1 MGTQSSNSN
10 NQKNKNE
17 GVGSLQLDGISSY
30 KGIKSEVS
38 SSNQN
43 ENTIKSMSS
52 TSNNS
57 EKKSGIENENNK
69 NDERIPFKF
78 EWKEGGNKVQITG
91 TFLAHWT
98 MFIDM
103 VKNPQTNNFEFNINL
118 SKINHEFKFIVDGVW
133 KCSKFYPIIKDDAG
147 NENNVINLTNFIS
160 QENKNKNDI
169 IINEKKK
176 EYNCRLPNK
185 EEMNFDAP
193 SIPFHYSLPYNI
205 DFYSRQKKIGKN
217 GFLNFYEKDLL
228 SENISYKN
236 IMICP
241 HVNLNH
247 ICLSCD
253 KIEDNCKYM
262 RSGVTHR
269 YKHKYLTIIYYKPR
283 KT

>member
-43 ENTIKSMSS
+43 ENTIKSSS
-52 TSNNS
+52 SNNIS
-57 EKKSGIENENNK
+57 EKNTNDKETK
-69 NDERIPFKF
+69 KDERIPFKF

-91 TFLAHWT
+91 TFLANWT